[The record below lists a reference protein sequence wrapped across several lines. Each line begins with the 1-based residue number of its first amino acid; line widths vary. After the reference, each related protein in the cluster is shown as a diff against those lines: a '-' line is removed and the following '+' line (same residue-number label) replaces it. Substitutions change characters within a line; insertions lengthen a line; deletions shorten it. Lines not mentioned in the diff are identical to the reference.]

1 MKGQQQGKAKTS
13 SWKSWRSPKGKT
25 SAGRKTTPG
34 KGSAKI
40 VNRPTPSKN
49 KTKFCLPSYLSS
61 TVELPSIKTD
71 KNSSLQKEVTIRTQ
85 MGMTPGQPESLSAS
99 SPSGTSEKGKKGK
112 PAAASAALEQSRTT
126 KSNKRNSGVQR
137 KVTKLANN
145 FKKDIKMKSSTSK
158 SKSACQWKAT
168 QCKAPKRWWERVR
181 APPVSV
187 IGTRQNNKNYNYNWK
202 KLWWWA
208 FLLRHWHLS
217 AVRTAHTHRHSAFP
231 VPPLCTCIRTTSF
244 TNTTP
249 PVSLSSA
256 MPLILSCR
264 LYRKQKTHKQ
274 HTCSQHLLFGRT
286 EASAAWNDGQVS
298 VHHRRRGCRL
308 VCPAPLSG
316 PRTFGLQ
323 FGGVFW
329 ADWKNWRNVELQR
342 RNHQWQQWSA
352 GSLEHVPRHEVGSSA
367 LRNDNKWLNF
377 LTF

>member
-1 MKGQQQGKAKTS
+1 MIALATATETPVGVFLITCLVVLGVVFLGLVVYIVYATCCKNSDEPDSNDRCTPNKRSNFSPKRLSNMKGQQQGKAKTS

-168 QCKAPKRWWERVR
+168 QCKAPKR
-181 APPVSV
+181 
-187 IGTRQNNKNYNYNWK
+187 
-202 KLWWWA
+202 
-208 FLLRHWHLS
+208 
-217 AVRTAHTHRHSAFP
+217 
-231 VPPLCTCIRTTSF
+231 
-244 TNTTP
+244 
-249 PVSLSSA
+249 
-256 MPLILSCR
+256 
-264 LYRKQKTHKQ
+264 
-274 HTCSQHLLFGRT
+274 
-286 EASAAWNDGQVS
+286 
-298 VHHRRRGCRL
+298 
-308 VCPAPLSG
+308 
-316 PRTFGLQ
+316 
-323 FGGVFW
+323 
-329 ADWKNWRNVELQR
+329 
-342 RNHQWQQWSA
+342 
-352 GSLEHVPRHEVGSSA
+352 
-367 LRNDNKWLNF
+367 
-377 LTF
+377 